1 MIRAVSYLPRA
12 HINNNNTTIPRTF
25 PSLEYPKRSYADS
38 AAASGKREADLLVEE
53 LEELY
58 LTAKDEF
65 EIATDST
72 DSSTIYAASDRES
85 ARDALNQ
92 LISIYTLYT
101 SPELSSP
108 TFNEEQQEQAKP
120 IRHGED
126 RGFVEDQSRLHVHGQ
141 GAVHDASAKGQQG
154 QKYQEADPDE
164 ESAELAG
171 RYVDVETNFDPTK
184 IPVEVRAEVRR
195 RVEQRVRELEAAVEA
210 LEERELL
217 SNEILSQ
224 YSITPYI
231 FKSYCTDV
239 YTDTSY
245 HVTFGLL
252 LLCPPLNAVVKRF
265 ITAAP

>member
-1 MIRAVSYLPRA
+1 MRPFISCNKVQGGAK
-12 HINNNNTTIPRTF
+12 
-25 PSLEYPKRSYADS
+25 KRKKKERKKANKHEIS
-38 AAASGKREADLLVEE
+38 
-53 LEELY
+53 Y

-126 RGFVEDQSRLHVHGQ
+126 HGFVEDQSRLHVHGQ
-141 GAVHDASAKGQQG
+141 GAVHDAPAKGQQG
-154 QKYQEADPDE
+154 QKYQETDPDE

-210 LEERELL
+210 LEERA
-217 SNEILSQ
+217 
-224 YSITPYI
+224 
-231 FKSYCTDV
+231 
-239 YTDTSY
+239 
-245 HVTFGLL
+245 
-252 LLCPPLNAVVKRF
+252 NAD
-265 ITAAP
+265 